1 MRAEQI
7 IEDFPVVRSDS
18 NALDAVRLTAEGQL
32 PGLLVVDR
40 EGRPWRIV
48 PASQVARLLLPAYVQ
63 DDPALAGV
71 LSEGAADH
79 VAERLSG
86 RTVEQVLSQTPPE
99 VAVVNADDTII
110 EVAATMAGE
119 HTPLVAVMDRG
130 RLLGVITAS
139 GLLRAAL
146 GVR

>member
-1 MRAEQI
+1 M
-7 IEDFPVVRSDS
+7 VRSDS
-18 NALDAVRLTAEGQL
+18 NALDAVRMTADGRL
-32 PGLLVVDR
+32 PGLLIVDP
-40 EGRPWRIV
+40 EGRPWRVV

-71 LSEGAADH
+71 LSEGTADH
-79 VAERLSG
+79 AAERLSG
-86 RTVEQVLSQTPPE
+86 KTVEQVLSQTPPE
-99 VAVVNADDTII
+99 VAMVNADDTII